1 MVGLL
6 KTFGKGFLYVIGLP
20 FFILALA
27 IFAVIGVFLFIFQI
41 VRSII
46 FFFTGQKFFP
56 ELEEDKK
63 LRLMKE
69 RASGQFNEDEAKEE
83 YNEKESIDSSRDSII
98 FPYEEEDKVENDIVE
113 EESNFDTIEKACFD
127 DDQKEIIE
135 DKDDEDVLESLV
147 REEPVFK
154 QETIDEPFEP
164 IKEETLETSEKE
176 ETIEEEEELEE
187 YVPKSTSYVAD
198 VDDEDTSDGVLI
210 DYDVR

>member
-69 RASGQFNEDEAKEE
+69 RASGQFDEDEAKEE
-83 YNEKESIDSSRDSII
+83 SNEKESIDSSRDSII
-98 FPYEEEDKVENDIVE
+98 FPYEEEDKAEDDIVE
-113 EESNFDTIEKACFD
+113 EESSFDTIEKACFD
-127 DDQKEIIE
+127 DDREEIIE

-147 REEPVFK
+147 REEPVSK

-176 ETIEEEEELEE
+176 EPIEEEEELEE

>member
-69 RASGQFNEDEAKEE
+69 RASGQFDEDEAKEE
-83 YNEKESIDSSRDSII
+83 NNEKESMDSSRDSII
-98 FPYEEEDKVENDIVE
+98 FPYEEEDKVEDDIVE
-113 EESNFDTIEKACFD
+113 EESSFDTIEKACFD
-127 DDQKEIIE
+127 NDQKDIIE
-135 DKDDEDVLESLV
+135 DKDDEDVLERLV
-147 REEPVFK
+147 REEPVSK

-176 ETIEEEEELEE
+176 EPIEEEEELEE